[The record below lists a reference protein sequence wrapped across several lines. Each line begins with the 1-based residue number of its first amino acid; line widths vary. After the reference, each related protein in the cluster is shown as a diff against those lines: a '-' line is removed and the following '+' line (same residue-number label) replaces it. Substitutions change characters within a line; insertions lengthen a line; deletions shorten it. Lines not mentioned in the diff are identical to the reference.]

1 MVYSLFK
8 KGGKAVLLFPWWVY
22 LCIVGIIFSAYK
34 LMTTAKE
41 EEKIDQAFIEK
52 EGRIYIE
59 RMEKEK
65 AKRMKRTLD
74 EDQEQH
80 EKSADSHSIA

>member
-1 MVYSLFK
+1 M
-8 KGGKAVLLFPWWVY
+8 LLFPWWVY

-65 AKRMKRTLD
+65 ERRMKRSVD
-74 EDQEQH
+74 EKDEQR
-80 EKSADSHSIA
+80 ENSAENNHSIA